1 MVFRRTK
8 KDIFSFSIDRV
19 WKKLKGWKGKSLSD
33 VGREI
38 LIKAVAQ
45 SVPSYIMSCYKFPEG
60 RGMENSLNELGE
72 DTYDFYLLYFV
83 FL

>member
-1 MVFRRTK
+1 MVFRRT

-19 WKKLKGWKGKSLSD
+19 WKKLKGWKGKSFSG

-45 SVPSYIMSCYKFPEG
+45 SIPSYIMSCYKFPEG
-60 RGMENSLNELGE
+60 MRMENSLNELGE

-83 FL
+83 FR